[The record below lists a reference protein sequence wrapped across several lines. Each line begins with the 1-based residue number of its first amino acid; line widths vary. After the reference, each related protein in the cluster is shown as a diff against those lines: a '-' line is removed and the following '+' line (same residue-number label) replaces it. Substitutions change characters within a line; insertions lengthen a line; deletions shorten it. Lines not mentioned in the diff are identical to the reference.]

1 MDFDDY
7 ESIDEIARGEGFVID
22 DDGHWIPI
30 EEALDYGYE
39 PEDLDL
45 DELDYDDCD
54 VDYDEE
60 MDDTDE

>member
-7 ESIDEIARGEGFVID
+7 ELIDEIARGEGFVID

-60 MDDTDE
+60 MDDPDE